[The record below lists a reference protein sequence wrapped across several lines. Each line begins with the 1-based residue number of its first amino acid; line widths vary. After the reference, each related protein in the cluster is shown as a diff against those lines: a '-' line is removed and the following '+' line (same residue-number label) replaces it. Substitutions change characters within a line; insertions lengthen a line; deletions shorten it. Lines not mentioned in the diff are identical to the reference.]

1 MRAPTAVVPSLA
13 AAVLLAG
20 CLPQQRQE
28 PTAPPFVFR
37 SLELRQ
43 KDAEGQPSW
52 EITSPEA
59 RYDLGRKLA
68 QARELRG
75 LIYANGR
82 PLYRVSATRGVV
94 LNDGEVVQLEGP
106 TRVERLGE
114 DPLVISAL
122 RVRWYP
128 QQGRMLLDRQPY
140 ANQRRLTLTAR
151 RAVFDFNA
159 DRLELSGEP
168 ELIDRG
174 PAQTRLSL
182 KRVQWWA
189 ASGNLLGEGPVR
201 GTRTEQELGQ
211 QTLLSPSLSGNTIR
225 QELLLA
231 APVELVVPG
240 EQAAL
245 RAQTTRIDLQRQ
257 TISSELPFKG
267 RRGAMQV
274 SGQSFRLQGQT
285 TTLIIPAGCEL
296 SQPGDRLTADAC
308 SWNWRTNQVQAR
320 GDVELRR
327 EQNGLITRANQLD
340 GRAAR
345 DGSVVFTQP
354 GGRVTTQFR
363 IPSDSGT
370 QGRSAGTRLPIQL

>member
-1 MRAPTAVVPSLA
+1 MKAPTAVVPSLA
-13 AAVLLAG
+13 AAVLVAG
-20 CLPQQRQE
+20 CLPEQRQE

-106 TRVERLGE
+106 TRVERLGK

-174 PAQTRLSL
+174 PAQTRLAL

-231 APVELVVPG
+231 APVEVVVPG

-267 RRGAMQV
+267 RRGAMQA

-308 SWNWRTNQVQAR
+308 SWNWRTNQMQAR
-320 GDVELRR
+320 GGVELRR

-363 IPSDSGT
+363 IPSGSGT